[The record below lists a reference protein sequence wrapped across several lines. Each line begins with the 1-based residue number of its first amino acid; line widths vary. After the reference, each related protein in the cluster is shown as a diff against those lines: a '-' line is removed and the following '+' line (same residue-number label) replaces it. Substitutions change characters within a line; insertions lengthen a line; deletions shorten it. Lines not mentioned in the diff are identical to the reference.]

1 MSGDAAIAYC
11 EGGTER
17 PPSEPI
23 DPGLLIAKKCL
34 VAGQTPA
41 ISVKTG

>member
-23 DPGLLIAKKCL
+23 DPGLLIAKKCRDIGL
-34 VAGQTPA
+34 GAGEDCT
-41 ISVKTG
+41 